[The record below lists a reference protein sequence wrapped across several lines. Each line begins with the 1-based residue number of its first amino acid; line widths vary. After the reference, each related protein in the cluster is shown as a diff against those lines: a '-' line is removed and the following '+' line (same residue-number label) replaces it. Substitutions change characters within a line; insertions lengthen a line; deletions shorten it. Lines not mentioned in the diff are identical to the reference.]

1 MFTNLNQIVFF
12 LLQLEFMLLKI
23 DFLLLDH
30 GLLEYF
36 TQLILTTHA
45 RIVQLVSSTQNI
57 QTLVAELT
65 GKSIVLLWNYPEV
78 VADFYQHID
87 DWYVVQ
93 FIREDR
99 LQVLRLLQ
107 AKSAYLVDFQSH
119 S

>member
-1 MFTNLNQIVFF
+1 MFTYLNQKVFF

-45 RIVQLVSSTQNI
+45 RIVQLVCPTQNI

-65 GKSIVLLWNYPEV
+65 RKSIVLLWNDPEV
-78 VADFYQHID
+78 VANFYQYID
-87 DWYVVQ
+87 DRYAVQ
-93 FIREDR
+93 FVGKDR

-107 AKSAYLVDFQSH
+107 AKSTDFVDFQIH